1 MHQQEINKSVAQGL
15 NELFTWFTTLKQD
28 VHTKVPSVNIKQTE
42 AIEVVKRIDYITSL
56 VGYKNRVVTNEDGSI
71 SVILEANTEKALEEL
86 NNLTKEIGQEL

>member
-1 MHQQEINKSVAQGL
+1 MEQQEINKAVAQSL
-15 NELFTWFTTLKQD
+15 NELFAWFSTLKPD

-56 VGYKNRVVTNEDGSI
+56 VGYKNRMVTNEDGSI

-86 NNLTKEIGQEL
+86 NNLTK